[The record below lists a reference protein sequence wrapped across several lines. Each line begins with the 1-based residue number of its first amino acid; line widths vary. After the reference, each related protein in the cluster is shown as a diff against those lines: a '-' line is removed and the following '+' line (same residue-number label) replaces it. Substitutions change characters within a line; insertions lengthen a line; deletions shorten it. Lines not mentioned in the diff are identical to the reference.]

1 MHIEELSKPSGQKQ
15 PMVGEKLQLI
25 FDIDPSEIELLKLEK
40 RSFIKKEI
48 DRYLSKFSMHYA
60 NILTNHIENKL

>member
-48 DRYLSKFSMHYA
+48 DRYL
-60 NILTNHIENKL
+60 